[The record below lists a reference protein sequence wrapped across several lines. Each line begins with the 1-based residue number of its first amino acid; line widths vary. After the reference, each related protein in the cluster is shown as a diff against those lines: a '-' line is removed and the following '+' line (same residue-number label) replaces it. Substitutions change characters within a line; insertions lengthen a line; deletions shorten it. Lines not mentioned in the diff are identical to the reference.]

1 MVDMIAEVMIM
12 DLEDTTTATAMD
24 TIMVTATLKNP
35 KLDMKVITMELEAAA
50 DTTTEHLATLTITI
64 KIMITPQSKQK
75 VKPNKISLFPRK
87 IILKSNRTLLFLK
100 LHMLKTHWNHII
112 MELMIMEHIIT
123 ELMITVTTMTTLTS
137 KKIIHQIN

>member
-1 MVDMIAEVMIM
+1 MEVMIM

-50 DTTTEHLATLTITI
+50 DTTTEHIATLTITI

-75 VKPNKISLFPRK
+75 VKFIVRPC
-87 IILKSNRTLLFLK
+87 
-100 LHMLKTHWNHII
+100 
-112 MELMIMEHIIT
+112 
-123 ELMITVTTMTTLTS
+123 
-137 KKIIHQIN
+137 